1 MDAMAPSELHY
12 MPPTMATVRAAMI
25 ILKILFNFYFLRSL
39 PALVLYCIINYVV
52 ACLRFLI
59 NSCTWNKKINK

>member
-39 PALVLYCIINYVV
+39 PALVLYCIINYICSHMLKV
-52 ACLRFLI
+52 F
-59 NSCTWNKKINK
+59 N